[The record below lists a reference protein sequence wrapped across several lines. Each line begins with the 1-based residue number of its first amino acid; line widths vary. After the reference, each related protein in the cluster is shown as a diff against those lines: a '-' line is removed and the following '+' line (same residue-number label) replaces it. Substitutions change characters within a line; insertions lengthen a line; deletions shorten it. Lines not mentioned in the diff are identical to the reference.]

1 MTLLGEITN
10 MVETFGAAAVLG
22 SPAPLV
28 LLRRVSVYRSIGVAY
43 RFRRDWTELNKA
55 AKKGWAD
62 WAQKYPDSAA
72 LLTRAMLQAN
82 VE

>member
-10 MVETFGAAAVLG
+10 MVETFGASAVLG

-28 LLRRVSVYRSIGVAY
+28 LLRRIAIYRSIGVAH
-43 RFRRDWTELNKA
+43 RFRRDWTEMHKA
-55 AKKGWAD
+55 DKKGWAD
-62 WAQKYPDSAA
+62 WAAKYPDSAA